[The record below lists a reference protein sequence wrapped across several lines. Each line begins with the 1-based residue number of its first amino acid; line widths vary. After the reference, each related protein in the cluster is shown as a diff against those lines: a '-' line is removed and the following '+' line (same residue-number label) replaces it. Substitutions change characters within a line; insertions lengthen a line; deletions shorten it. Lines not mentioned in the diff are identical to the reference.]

1 MLGKRSY
8 HTFIEPSG
16 FKAREVTE
24 YTEIEKVGA
33 GAFGLVSKAT
43 TKKDP
48 TKIVALKKIL
58 TDQKKDDP
66 GPGQGFP
73 ITTIREIMLLKKLSH
88 PNVVK
93 LLDVVKSSPP
103 PTTEPA
109 DQGPGHGQ
117 GPPSQANNPANMPSM
132 KLAGKRGS
140 IFLVF
145 EYMEHDLMG
154 LTRKYFFILKN
165 SGKIQLDL
173 SHIKC
178 IMTQL

>member
-109 DQGPGHGQ
+109 DQGPGQGQ
-117 GPPSQANNPANMPSM
+117 GPPSQANNPANMPPM

-154 LTRKYFFILKN
+154 LTRKYFFSLKN

>member
-24 YTEIEKVGA
+24 YIEIEKVGA

-73 ITTIREIMLLKKLSH
+73 ITTIREIMLLKKLAH

-103 PTTEPA
+103 PTTESA
-109 DQGPGHGQ
+109 DQGLGQ
-117 GPPSQANNPANMPSM
+117 GPQSQANNPANMPPM

-154 LTRKYFFILKN
+154 LTRK
-165 SGKIQLDL
+165 IQLDL